1 MGILAA
7 RLAADETR
15 GRADWLNDDDELF
28 DGPLSPSGVR
38 VNARAAFSLPTF
50 WRCVDLLASAVA
62 QSPKDIVVKVG
73 GRSFPEY
80 GARPDWLITPN
91 PTDETY
97 TINDHFSQVALSVLV
112 EGNAFVSVYPYVGD
126 PRVLTV
132 LNPLRVTVR
141 PGPVYELTDETGRVT
156 STLGSGEVL
165 HIAWLRPPGQLR
177 GLSPVATLNRTIG
190 AAIAAEEFAGRF
202 FGQGAA
208 LSFGVEVPGQLDKER
223 KDELRDQ
230 LKRRHAGLGQSHAIG
245 VLTGGAKFVTGLAPT
260 PEQAQMLETRKY
272 AVEETCRPFGVPPG
286 MVGSQEPGAS
296 SYASSERFD
305 RQFKERAVLP
315 FAKRIEA
322 QYDRLLRVPSSI
334 TDPGASIQFRFN
346 LDWIA
351 RADLLARYQAHA
363 EGVTKG
369 FLRPNEARA
378 LEDLAPVPGGDRLY
392 MQAQMVPIDQLTSPA
407 PAARSAEDS

>member
-7 RLAADETR
+7 RLGADEVR
-15 GRADWLNDDDELF
+15 GRADWLNDDDALF

-38 VNARAAFSLPTF
+38 VNARTAFSLPTF

-62 QSPKDIVVKVG
+62 QSPKDIILKVG

-80 GARPDWLITPN
+80 GRPTWMMTPDPEN
-91 PTDETY
+91 AAY
-97 TINDHFSQVALSVLV
+97 TFADHIMQVAISVLV
-112 EGNAFVSVYPYVGD
+112 EGNAFVVATPYVWNAAS
-126 PRVLTV
+126 LSV
-132 LNPLRVTVR
+132 LNPLRVDVR
-141 PGPVYELTDETGRVT
+141 RGPLYDIKDESGHVIN
-156 STLGSGEVL
+156 TLRPMDVL

-202 FGQGAA
+202 FGQGAT
-208 LSFGVEVPGQLDKER
+208 LSFGVEVPGPLDEDRQNQLRES
-223 KDELRDQ
+223 
-230 LKRRHAGLGQSHAIG
+230 LKRRYSGLGQSHAIG
-245 VLTGGAKFVTGLAPT
+245 VLTAGAKFVTGLTPT
-260 PEQAQMLETRKY
+260 PEQAQMLGTRKY

-296 SYASSERFD
+296 SYASSEVYN
-305 RQFKERAVLP
+305 RQFAERAVLP
-315 FAKRIEA
+315 LARRIEA
-322 QYDRLLRVPSSI
+322 QYDRLLQLPPGLNDPSA
-334 TDPGASIQFRFN
+334 TIQFRFN

-392 MQAQMVPIDQLTSPA
+392 MQAQMVPIDQLATAA
-407 PAARSAEDS
+407 PAARSTEDA